1 MSSLPFF
8 FLSYPQDNVLLM
20 LSLSAYRSLFFP
32 LGTDDLMEAQIQQ
45 ISPAALAYIGDV
57 VYELHI
63 RMWYLMP
70 PKQSRLYHQ
79 NVVAQVRAEQQAH
92 YLQVLEPKLTEE
104 EQRIVKRGRNA
115 ATKLKPKRL
124 SPTIYQ
130 QATSFETLIGYL
142 YLTNPERLT
151 ELLGCLP
158 IATSES
164 NALLQDHC
172 RDNL

>member
-1 MSSLPFF
+1 MVFP
-8 FLSYPQDNVLLM
+8 
-20 LSLSAYRSLFFP
+20 SLSAYRSILFP
-32 LGTDDLMEAQIQQ
+32 LGSAELTEAQVQQ
-45 ISPAALAYIGDV
+45 LSPAALAYVGDV

-63 RMWYLMP
+63 RMQYLMP

-79 NVVAQVRAEQQAH
+79 QVVAQVRAEAQAH
-92 YLQVLEPKLTEE
+92 HLHVLTPLLTEE

-130 QATSFETLIGYL
+130 QATSFEALIGYL

-158 IATSES
+158 TTTDPLEIS
-164 NALLQDHC
+164 LQDPSSK
-172 RDNL
+172 